1 MNYEEKAKR
10 LEELLA
16 EMEGGRM
23 KLDALIAAYNEGRK
37 LVEECN
43 KELDAIRLIIEKVTG
58 AGVEKVPLSADGDV
72 QL

>member
-1 MNYEEKAKR
+1 MNYDEKAKR

-43 KELDAIRLIIEKVTG
+43 KELDAIRLTIEKVTG
-58 AGVEKVPLSADGDV
+58 AGVEKVSLSADGDV

>member
-1 MNYEEKAKR
+1 
-10 LEELLA
+10 
-16 EMEGGRM
+16 M

-43 KELDAIRLIIEKVTG
+43 KELDAIRLTIEKVTG